1 MDLYFLKYNNYY
13 NRQLKVLNSIQDYE
27 DYIIGVQSNVN
38 FNPNDGVS
46 TTQVI
51 NWQADTIPDYMIAVD
66 NATINSRWFVID
78 STRLLTKQFQL
89 NLYRD
94 TLADYKAEIQDAPI
108 FVEKA
113 MLAASNPLIFNRE
126 DFTVNQ
132 IRRQPILLKDPTKI
146 PWIVGYIP
154 KDSFAEND
162 ETITAKY
169 NLEASPDLVVENIS
183 DWNYINYVGYSGTAA
198 YTGFKFT
205 LKPASGNGLQSNY
218 QLYINQT
225 SGDINQVGPTDSRWD
240 NTYAYNYINQSITFT
255 LITDEFRTN
264 YRANTTYKSYF
275 DGFISSNYNIM
286 TSADVEE
293 ATNLNGK
300 IIKDSTTGLIY
311 RIEVEINPIEETGS
325 LYDET
330 AMRGQLNNMIPN
342 PVAGIATPETFTY
355 KFTGNKIEVKLT
367 QVQDSIQATIAKADD
382 RFHLEDQPYDMFCIP
397 YGEILTFSS
406 ATNGFRTKQIGT
418 ALAAAIAAQS
428 GTGNVYD
435 VQILPYCPVQY
446 LWNDADN
453 YLDAASAPNSVIKD
467 ADGHD
472 ISILIWCQKS
482 NFNFNIK
489 YSIPKA
495 INAVETKVE
504 SQCKKYR
511 LVSPNYA
518 SAFEFDP
525 QKNGG
530 LDYFR
535 VDCSYKPF
543 NPYIRVAPMFKNLYG
558 YGGNYDSRG
567 LILSGDFSITQ
578 LTNAWANYELQNK
591 NYQAIFDRKIQ
602 HMEVENRQ
610 QRINDVI
617 NGIAGSGQ
625 LAASGALVGSMLG
638 SSGGVAGAVI
648 GGVAG
653 GVGGVGLGVA
663 DFALKEKLRNEA
675 MDYTKDN
682 FGYEL
687 GNIQA
692 IPTGLSKTT
701 ALTINNPII
710 PMLEIYDCT
719 YEEKEAFRQKLKYN
733 GMTVMAIGTMGQ
745 YSEGYFKGKLIRLET
760 VDDDYHIVNTIASE
774 LHKGV
779 YLT

>member
-13 NRQLKVLNSIQDYE
+13 NRQLKVLNRIQDYE

-46 TTQVI
+46 TTQII

-66 NATINSRWFVID
+66 NSVINSRWFVID

-89 NLYRD
+89 NLFRD
-94 TLADYKAEIQDAPI
+94 TLADYLNELQDAPI

-113 MLAASNPLIFNRE
+113 MLEASNPLIFNRE

-132 IRRQPILLKDPTKI
+132 IRQQPKLLKDPTGI

-154 KDSFAEND
+154 KDSF
-162 ETITAKY
+162 ETAKDITAKY
-169 NLEASPDLVVENIS
+169 NLEASADLVVETIS
-183 DWNYINYVGYSGTAA
+183 GWNYYNYVGYDDSTA

-205 LKPASGNGLQSNY
+205 LKPASGNGLKSNY
-218 QLYINQT
+218 QFYINQT
-225 SGDINQVGPTDSRWD
+225 SGDIDQVGPTDSRWN
-240 NTYAYNYINQSITFT
+240 NTYAYNYTNQSITLT
-255 LITDEFRTN
+255 QITDEFRTN
-264 YRANTTYKSYF
+264 YRANTIYQGFFNS
-275 DGFISSNYNIM
+275 FISDNYNIM

-311 RIEVEINPIEETGS
+311 RIEVEINPIEETGT
-325 LYDET
+325 LYNEQ
-330 AMRGQLNNMIPN
+330 AMRGELNNMIPN
-342 PVAGIATPETFTY
+342 PVAGIATTETFTY
-355 KFTGNKIEVKLT
+355 KFTANKIVVKLR
-367 QVQDSIQATIAKADD
+367 QAQDSINTTIIKRED
-382 RFHLEDQPYDMFCIP
+382 RFHLEDEPYDMFCIP
-397 YGEILTFSS
+397 YGEILTYYD
-406 ATNGFRTKQIGT
+406 ADNGFWTKPIGT
-418 ALAAAIAAQS
+418 ALAAEIAAQS
-428 GTGNVYD
+428 GTNAIYD

-446 LWNDADN
+446 LWNDTDN
-453 YLDAASAPNSVIKD
+453 YLDAAAAPNSVIKD
-467 ADGHD
+467 DNGRLV
-472 ISILIWCQKS
+472 SIMIWCQRS

-489 YSIPKA
+489 YEIPKA
-495 INAVETKVE
+495 VNAVETKVE

-518 SAFEFDP
+518 SMFEFDP

-543 NPYIRVAPMFKNLYG
+543 NPYIRIAPMFKNLYG
-558 YGGNYDSRG
+558 HGGDYDSRG

-591 NYQAIFDRKIQ
+591 NYQAIFDRQMQ
-602 HMEVENRQ
+602 HIDVENKY
-610 QRINDVI
+610 QRINDIVG
-617 NGIAGSGQ
+617 GITGAGT
-625 LAASGALVGSMLG
+625 AA
-638 SSGGVAGAVI
+638 
-648 GGVAG
+648 VAG
-653 GVGGVGLGVA
+653 GMTGAMIGTSGGPYGAIAGAAIGGTAGVVGGIA
-663 DFALKEKLRNEA
+663 DIFMKEKLRNEA
-675 MDYTKDN
+675 IDYTRDN
-682 FGYEL
+682 FGYNL

-692 IPTGLSKTT
+692 LPTALSKTT
-701 ALTINNPII
+701 AITINNPLV

-719 YEEKEAFRQKLKYN
+719 FVEKEAFRQKIKYN
-733 GMTVMAIGTMGQ
+733 GMTVMTIGTLGQ

-760 VDDDYHIVNTIASE
+760 IEDDYHLVNTIASE
-774 LHKGV
+774 LDKGV
-779 YLT
+779 YLS